1 MSGVASELP
10 RLNFA
15 LAYGDMIDVG
25 LEHYG
30 EFIVTTEY
38 AQHLMNGGM
47 TRVDGRPGRLVQV
60 DTFQNAVQL
69 RWVFDDHPDARVLPQ
84 IRRVA

>member
-1 MSGVASELP
+1 MSLP
-10 RLNFA
+10 RLNWK
-15 LAYGDMIDVG
+15 LKHGEILDVG

-30 EFIVTTEY
+30 EFIVTTSY
-38 AQHLMNGGM
+38 ARELMAGGM

-60 DTFQNAVQL
+60 DTFEGAVQL
-69 RWVFDDHPDARVLPQ
+69 RWVFDDQPDARVLPQ